1 MSTRGLTQPEWS
13 PCRLVYIIALIYV
26 PCDEV
31 EWKFLPICS
40 LFTSA
45 AAAKVVATQTTLERD
60 VLKLKSC
67 TAGFTCACREEDTG
81 DINEEVVAYTAKGQR
96 QINISTIFWLY
107 MCINRMIEA
116 YGRKMHF
123 LRKWTNPVILHLLFW
138 MTWQPV
144 TAIKRLVWCGD
155 PAYLAIPIGE
165 GPRSWPPVV
174 NLRLLSSESD

>member
-67 TAGFTCACREEDTG
+67 TAGFTCACREEDTVIKMRKALRTSQG
-81 DINEEVVAYTAKGQR
+81 PQANCQH
-96 QINISTIFWLY
+96 SPSFWLY
-107 MCINRMIEA
+107 LCINCINDCRILWKIA
-116 YGRKMHF
+116 CLRIWTKSVVSHF
-123 LRKWTNPVILHLLFW
+123 LLL
-138 MTWQPV
+138 MTCQ
-144 TAIKRLVWCGD
+144 
-155 PAYLAIPIGE
+155 
-165 GPRSWPPVV
+165 
-174 NLRLLSSESD
+174 LSSVRWSRLPCDSYWRRPRILDTFC